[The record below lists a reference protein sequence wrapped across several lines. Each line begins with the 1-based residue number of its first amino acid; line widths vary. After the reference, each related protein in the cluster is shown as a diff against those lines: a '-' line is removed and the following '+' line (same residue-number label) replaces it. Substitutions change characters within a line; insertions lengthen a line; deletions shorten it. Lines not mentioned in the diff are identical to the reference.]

1 MKDFPRR
8 LLCGVCTLILSLGLC
23 LNAAAKE
30 NTTPLSL
37 SPLSLEEYPLY
48 QQEERAADA
57 YIVMEAT
64 TGRVLCG
71 QNIHERLAMASTTK
85 IIGAMMVLE
94 QPNLD
99 ESFTVDPDAI
109 QVEGSSMGLQE
120 GDSVSLYALAC
131 GMLLP
136 SGNDAANTAG
146 VRLYGSIKGFVQAM
160 NQRAQELGLHNTHY
174 VTACGLDAE
183 GHYSTAFDLAK
194 LTRVALQ
201 NEDFAFICSQSSMKV
216 KFGNPP
222 YERWLQNYNRLL
234 ELYPDCIGVKTGFTT
249 LAGRT
254 LVTCAERDGA
264 RYVCVTLN
272 DPDDWDDHKAL
283 YDWAFANYSF
293 AEVIPAGLSYE
304 VPLISG
310 AEMTAPAE
318 TEGAAYALIQNGESY
333 DMELELP
340 AFAFAPISEGERA
353 GRAVACSDGQEI
365 ASVRIV
371 YSEDVEVDRE
381 LKLTPGERFLRFWV
395 LTGLSAPFY
404 LE

>member
-1 MKDFPRR
+1 MV
-8 LLCGVCTLILSLGLC
+8 LLLRKFTGIVLSLALIFAVKIPARAE
-23 LNAAAKE
+23 LAVSAKAAI
-30 NTTPLSL
+30 LMH
-37 SPLSLEEYPLY
+37 
-48 QQEERAADA
+48 ADS
-57 YIVMEAT
+57 
-64 TGRVLCG
+64 GRVLYEK
-71 QNIHERLAMASTTK
+71 NADEHMLIASTTK
-85 IIGAMMVLE
+85 IMTAIVVLE
-94 QPNLD
+94 HCELD
-99 ESFTVDPDAI
+99 DLVEVDSRSAGI
-109 QVEGSSMGLQE
+109 EGSSMYLKAGESYTVEDLLYGL
-120 GDSVSLYALAC
+120 
-131 GMLLP
+131 LLV
-136 SGNDAANTAG
+136 SGNDAASALALH
-146 VRLYGSIKGFVQAM
+146 VADSMEEFAELM
-160 NQRAQELGLHNTHY
+160 NAKAAELGMTESSFKNAH
-174 VTACGLDAE
+174 GLDEE
-183 GHYSTAFDLAK
+183 GHYSTARDMAK
-194 LTRVALQ
+194 LAAYCIG
-201 NEDFAFICSQSSMKV
+201 NEDFARIAGTVSHTVGEQTLV
-216 KFGNPP
+216 NH
-222 YERWLQNYNRLL
+222 NRLL
-234 ELYPDCIGVKTGFTT
+234 REYDGCLGLKTGYTMA
-249 LAGRT
+249 AGRT

-395 LTGLSAPFY
+395 LTRLSSPFY

>member
-1 MKDFPRR
+1 MRKFT
-8 LLCGVCTLILSLGLC
+8 GIVLSLALIFAVKIPARAE
-23 LNAAAKE
+23 LAVSAKAAI
-30 NTTPLSL
+30 LMH
-37 SPLSLEEYPLY
+37 
-48 QQEERAADA
+48 ADS
-57 YIVMEAT
+57 
-64 TGRVLCG
+64 GRVLYEK
-71 QNIHERLAMASTTK
+71 NADEHMLIASTTK
-85 IIGAMMVLE
+85 IMTAIVVLE
-94 QPNLD
+94 HCELD
-99 ESFTVDPDAI
+99 DLVEVDSRSAGI
-109 QVEGSSMGLQE
+109 EGSSMYLKAGESYTVEDLLYGL
-120 GDSVSLYALAC
+120 
-131 GMLLP
+131 LLV
-136 SGNDAANTAG
+136 SGNDAASALALH
-146 VRLYGSIKGFVQAM
+146 VADSMEEFAELM
-160 NQRAQELGLHNTHY
+160 NAKAAELGMTESSFKNAH
-174 VTACGLDAE
+174 GLDEE
-183 GHYSTAFDLAK
+183 GHYSTARDMAK
-194 LTRVALQ
+194 LAAYCMG
-201 NEDFAFICSQSSMKV
+201 NEDFARIAGTVSHTVGEQTLM
-216 KFGNPP
+216 NH
-222 YERWLQNYNRLL
+222 NRLL
-234 ELYPDCIGVKTGFTT
+234 REYDGCLGLKTGYTMA
-249 LAGRT
+249 AGRT

-340 AFAFAPISEGERA
+340 AFAFAPISEGDRA

-395 LTGLSAPFY
+395 LTGLSSPFY

>member
-1 MKDFPRR
+1 MRKFTGI
-8 LLCGVCTLILSLGLC
+8 LLSLALIFAVKIPARAE
-23 LNAAAKE
+23 LAVSAKAAI
-30 NTTPLSL
+30 LMH
-37 SPLSLEEYPLY
+37 
-48 QQEERAADA
+48 ADS
-57 YIVMEAT
+57 
-64 TGRVLCG
+64 GRVLYEK
-71 QNIHERLAMASTTK
+71 NADEHMLIASTTK
-85 IIGAMMVLE
+85 IMTAIVVLE
-94 QPNLD
+94 HCELD
-99 ESFTVDPDAI
+99 DLVEVDSRSAGI
-109 QVEGSSMGLQE
+109 EGSSMYLKAGESYTVEDLLYGL
-120 GDSVSLYALAC
+120 
-131 GMLLP
+131 LLV
-136 SGNDAANTAG
+136 SGNDAASALALH
-146 VRLYGSIKGFVQAM
+146 VAASMEEFAELM
-160 NQRAQELGLHNTHY
+160 NAKAAELGMTESSFKNAH
-174 VTACGLDAE
+174 GLDEE
-183 GHYSTAFDLAK
+183 GHYSTARDMAK
-194 LTRVALQ
+194 LAAYCMG
-201 NEDFAFICSQSSMKV
+201 NEDFARIAGTVSHTVGEQTLV
-216 KFGNPP
+216 NH
-222 YERWLQNYNRLL
+222 NRLL
-234 ELYPDCIGVKTGFTT
+234 REYDGCLGLKTGYTMA
-249 LAGRT
+249 AGRT

-283 YDWAFANYSF
+283 YDWAFDNYSF

-318 TEGAAYALIQNGESY
+318 TEGAAYALIKNGESF

-353 GRAVACSDGQEI
+353 GRAVASSDGQEI

>member
-1 MKDFPRR
+1 MV
-8 LLCGVCTLILSLGLC
+8 LLLRKFTGIVLSLALIFAVKIPARAE
-23 LNAAAKE
+23 LAVSAKAAI
-30 NTTPLSL
+30 LMH
-37 SPLSLEEYPLY
+37 
-48 QQEERAADA
+48 ADS
-57 YIVMEAT
+57 
-64 TGRVLCG
+64 GRVLYEK
-71 QNIHERLAMASTTK
+71 NADEHMLIASTTK
-85 IIGAMMVLE
+85 IMTAIVVLE
-94 QPNLD
+94 HCELD
-99 ESFTVDPDAI
+99 DLVEVDSRSAGI
-109 QVEGSSMGLQE
+109 EGSSMYLKAGESYTVEDLLYGL
-120 GDSVSLYALAC
+120 
-131 GMLLP
+131 LLV
-136 SGNDAANTAG
+136 SGNDAASALALH
-146 VRLYGSIKGFVQAM
+146 VADSMEEFAELM
-160 NQRAQELGLHNTHY
+160 NAKAAELGMTESSFKNAH
-174 VTACGLDAE
+174 GLDEE
-183 GHYSTAFDLAK
+183 GHYSTARDMAK
-194 LTRVALQ
+194 LAAYCMG
-201 NEDFAFICSQSSMKV
+201 NEDFARIAGTVSHTVGEQTLV
-216 KFGNPP
+216 NH
-222 YERWLQNYNRLL
+222 NRLL
-234 ELYPDCIGVKTGFTT
+234 REYDGCLGLKTGYTMA
-249 LAGRT
+249 AGRT
-254 LVTCAERDGA
+254 LVTCAERDGT

>member
-1 MKDFPRR
+1 MV
-8 LLCGVCTLILSLGLC
+8 LLLRKFTGIVLSLALIFAVKIPARAE
-23 LNAAAKE
+23 LAVSAKA
-30 NTTPLSL
+30 TILMH
-37 SPLSLEEYPLY
+37 
-48 QQEERAADA
+48 ADS
-57 YIVMEAT
+57 
-64 TGRVLCG
+64 GRVLYEK
-71 QNIHERLAMASTTK
+71 NADEHMLIASTPK
-85 IIGAMMVLE
+85 IMPAIVVLE
-94 QPNLD
+94 HCELD
-99 ESFTVDPDAI
+99 DLVEVDSRSAGI
-109 QVEGSSMGLQE
+109 EGSSMYLKAGESYTVEDLLYGL
-120 GDSVSLYALAC
+120 
-131 GMLLP
+131 LLV
-136 SGNDAANTAG
+136 SGNDAASALALH
-146 VRLYGSIKGFVQAM
+146 VADSMEEFAELM
-160 NQRAQELGLHNTHY
+160 NAKAAELGMTESSFKNAH
-174 VTACGLDAE
+174 GLDEE
-183 GHYSTAFDLAK
+183 GHYSTARDMAK
-194 LTRVALQ
+194 LAAYCMG
-201 NEDFAFICSQSSMKV
+201 NEDFARIAGTVSHTVGEQTLV
-216 KFGNPP
+216 NH
-222 YERWLQNYNRLL
+222 NRLL
-234 ELYPDCIGVKTGFTT
+234 REYDGCLGLKTGYTMA
-249 LAGRT
+249 AGRT

>member
-1 MKDFPRR
+1 MV
-8 LLCGVCTLILSLGLC
+8 LLLRKFTGIVLSLALIFAVKIPARAE
-23 LNAAAKE
+23 LAVSAKAAI
-30 NTTPLSL
+30 LMH
-37 SPLSLEEYPLY
+37 
-48 QQEERAADA
+48 ADS
-57 YIVMEAT
+57 
-64 TGRVLCG
+64 GRVLYEK
-71 QNIHERLAMASTTK
+71 NADERMLIASTTK
-85 IIGAMMVLE
+85 IMTAIVVLE
-94 QPNLD
+94 HCELD
-99 ESFTVDPDAI
+99 DLVEVDSRSAGI
-109 QVEGSSMGLQE
+109 EGSSMYLKAGESYTVEDLLYGL
-120 GDSVSLYALAC
+120 
-131 GMLLP
+131 LLV
-136 SGNDAANTAG
+136 SGNDAASALALH
-146 VRLYGSIKGFVQAM
+146 VADSMEEFAELM
-160 NQRAQELGLHNTHY
+160 NAKAAELGLTESSFKNAH
-174 VTACGLDAE
+174 GLDEE
-183 GHYSTAFDLAK
+183 GHYSTARDMAK
-194 LTRVALQ
+194 LAAYCIG
-201 NEDFAFICSQSSMKV
+201 NEDFARIAGTVSHTVGEQTLV
-216 KFGNPP
+216 NH
-222 YERWLQNYNRLL
+222 NRLL
-234 ELYPDCIGVKTGFTT
+234 REYDGCLGLKTGYTMA
-249 LAGRT
+249 AGRT

-272 DPDDWDDHKAL
+272 DPADWDDHKAL

-340 AFAFAPISEGERA
+340 AFAFAPISEGDRA

>member
-1 MKDFPRR
+1 MV
-8 LLCGVCTLILSLGLC
+8 LLLRKFTGIVLSLALIFAVKIPARAE
-23 LNAAAKE
+23 LAVSAKAAI
-30 NTTPLSL
+30 LMH
-37 SPLSLEEYPLY
+37 
-48 QQEERAADA
+48 ADS
-57 YIVMEAT
+57 
-64 TGRVLCG
+64 GRVLYEK
-71 QNIHERLAMASTTK
+71 NADEHMLIASTTK
-85 IIGAMMVLE
+85 IMTAIVVLE
-94 QPNLD
+94 HCELD
-99 ESFTVDPDAI
+99 DLVEVDSRSAGI
-109 QVEGSSMGLQE
+109 EGSSMYLKAGESYTVEDLLYGL
-120 GDSVSLYALAC
+120 
-131 GMLLP
+131 LLV
-136 SGNDAANTAG
+136 SGNDAASALALH
-146 VRLYGSIKGFVQAM
+146 VADSMEVFAELM
-160 NQRAQELGLHNTHY
+160 NAKAAELGMTESSFKNAH
-174 VTACGLDAE
+174 GLDEE
-183 GHYSTAFDLAK
+183 GHYSTARDMAK
-194 LTRVALQ
+194 LAAYCMG
-201 NEDFAFICSQSSMKV
+201 NEDFARIAGTVSHTVGEQTLV
-216 KFGNPP
+216 NH
-222 YERWLQNYNRLL
+222 NRLL
-234 ELYPDCIGVKTGFTT
+234 REYDGCLGLKTGYTMA
-249 LAGRT
+249 AGRT

-340 AFAFAPISEGERA
+340 AIAFAPISEGERA

>member
-1 MKDFPRR
+1 MV
-8 LLCGVCTLILSLGLC
+8 LLLRKFTGIVLSLALIFAVKIPARAE
-23 LNAAAKE
+23 LAVSAKA
-30 NTTPLSL
+30 TILMH
-37 SPLSLEEYPLY
+37 
-48 QQEERAADA
+48 ADS
-57 YIVMEAT
+57 
-64 TGRVLCG
+64 GRVLYEK
-71 QNIHERLAMASTTK
+71 NADEHMLIASTTK
-85 IIGAMMVLE
+85 IMTAIVVLE
-94 QPNLD
+94 HCELD
-99 ESFTVDPDAI
+99 DLVEVDSRSAGI
-109 QVEGSSMGLQE
+109 EGSSMYLKAGESYTVEDLLYGL
-120 GDSVSLYALAC
+120 
-131 GMLLP
+131 LLV
-136 SGNDAANTAG
+136 SGNDAASALALH
-146 VRLYGSIKGFVQAM
+146 VADSMEEFAELM
-160 NQRAQELGLHNTHY
+160 NAKAAELGMTESSFKNAH
-174 VTACGLDAE
+174 GLDEE
-183 GHYSTAFDLAK
+183 GHYSTARDMAK
-194 LTRVALQ
+194 LAAYCMG
-201 NEDFAFICSQSSMKV
+201 NEDFARIAGTVSHTVGEQTLV
-216 KFGNPP
+216 NH
-222 YERWLQNYNRLL
+222 NRLL
-234 ELYPDCIGVKTGFTT
+234 REYDGCLGLKTGYTMA
-249 LAGRT
+249 AGRT

-395 LTGLSAPFY
+395 LTGLSSPFY

>member
-1 MKDFPRR
+1 MRK
-8 LLCGVCTLILSLGLC
+8 LTGILLSLALIFAVKIPARAE
-23 LNAAAKE
+23 LAVSAKAAI
-30 NTTPLSL
+30 LMH
-37 SPLSLEEYPLY
+37 
-48 QQEERAADA
+48 ADS
-57 YIVMEAT
+57 
-64 TGRVLCG
+64 GRVLYEK
-71 QNIHERLAMASTTK
+71 NADEHMLIASTTK
-85 IIGAMMVLE
+85 IMTAIVVLE
-94 QPNLD
+94 HCELD
-99 ESFTVDPDAI
+99 DLVEVDSRSAGI
-109 QVEGSSMGLQE
+109 EGSSMYLKAGESYTVEDLLYGL
-120 GDSVSLYALAC
+120 
-131 GMLLP
+131 LLV
-136 SGNDAANTAG
+136 SGNDAASALALH
-146 VRLYGSIKGFVQAM
+146 VADSMEEFAELM
-160 NQRAQELGLHNTHY
+160 NAKAAELGMTESSFKNAH
-174 VTACGLDAE
+174 GLDEE
-183 GHYSTAFDLAK
+183 GHYSTARDMAK
-194 LTRVALQ
+194 LAAYCMG
-201 NEDFAFICSQSSMKV
+201 NEDFARIAGTVSHTVGEQTLV
-216 KFGNPP
+216 NH
-222 YERWLQNYNRLL
+222 NRLL
-234 ELYPDCIGVKTGFTT
+234 REYDGCLGLKTGYTMA
-249 LAGRT
+249 AGRT

-310 AEMTAPAE
+310 AEMTAQAE

-340 AFAFAPISEGERA
+340 AFAFAPIAEGERA
-353 GRAVACSDGQEI
+353 GRAAACSDGQEI

>member
-1 MKDFPRR
+1 MV
-8 LLCGVCTLILSLGLC
+8 LLLRKFTGILLSLALIFAVKIPARAE
-23 LNAAAKE
+23 LAVSAKAAI
-30 NTTPLSL
+30 LMH
-37 SPLSLEEYPLY
+37 
-48 QQEERAADA
+48 ADS
-57 YIVMEAT
+57 
-64 TGRVLCG
+64 GRVLYEK
-71 QNIHERLAMASTTK
+71 NADEHMLIASTTK
-85 IIGAMMVLE
+85 IMTAIVVLE
-94 QPNLD
+94 HCDLD
-99 ESFTVDPDAI
+99 DLVEVDSRSAGI
-109 QVEGSSMGLQE
+109 EGSSMYLKAGESYTVEDLLYGL
-120 GDSVSLYALAC
+120 
-131 GMLLP
+131 LLV
-136 SGNDAANTAG
+136 SGNDAASALALH
-146 VRLYGSIKGFVQAM
+146 VADSMEEFAELM
-160 NQRAQELGLHNTHY
+160 NAKAAELGMTESSFKNAH
-174 VTACGLDAE
+174 GLDEE
-183 GHYSTAFDLAK
+183 GHYSTARDMAK
-194 LTRVALQ
+194 LAAYCMG
-201 NEDFAFICSQSSMKV
+201 NEDFARIAGTVSHTVGEQTLV
-216 KFGNPP
+216 NH
-222 YERWLQNYNRLL
+222 NRLL
-234 ELYPDCIGVKTGFTT
+234 REYDGCLGLKTGYTMA
-249 LAGRT
+249 AGRT
-254 LVTCAERDGA
+254 LVTCAEHDGA

-272 DPDDWDDHKAL
+272 DPDDWDYHKAL

-395 LTGLSAPFY
+395 LTGLSSPFY

>member
-1 MKDFPRR
+1 MRKFT
-8 LLCGVCTLILSLGLC
+8 GIVLSLALIFAVKIPARAE
-23 LNAAAKE
+23 LAVSAKAAI
-30 NTTPLSL
+30 LMH
-37 SPLSLEEYPLY
+37 
-48 QQEERAADA
+48 ADS
-57 YIVMEAT
+57 
-64 TGRVLCG
+64 GRVLYEK
-71 QNIHERLAMASTTK
+71 NADEHMLIASTTK
-85 IIGAMMVLE
+85 IMTAIVMLE
-94 QPNLD
+94 HCELD
-99 ESFTVDPDAI
+99 DLVEVDSRSAGI
-109 QVEGSSMGLQE
+109 EGSSMYLKAGESYTVEDLLYGL
-120 GDSVSLYALAC
+120 
-131 GMLLP
+131 LLV
-136 SGNDAANTAG
+136 SGNDAASALALH
-146 VRLYGSIKGFVQAM
+146 VADSMEEFAELM
-160 NQRAQELGLHNTHY
+160 NAKAAELGMTESSFKNAH
-174 VTACGLDAE
+174 GLDEE
-183 GHYSTAFDLAK
+183 GHYSTARDMAK
-194 LTRVALQ
+194 LAAYCMG
-201 NEDFAFICSQSSMKV
+201 NEDFARIAGTVSHTVGEQTLV
-216 KFGNPP
+216 NH
-222 YERWLQNYNRLL
+222 NRLL
-234 ELYPDCIGVKTGFTT
+234 REYDGCLGLKTGYTMA
-249 LAGRT
+249 AGRT

-381 LKLTPGERFLRFWV
+381 LKLTPGERFLRFWA

>member
-1 MKDFPRR
+1 MV
-8 LLCGVCTLILSLGLC
+8 LLLRKFTGIVLSLALIFAVKIPARAE
-23 LNAAAKE
+23 LAVSAKAAI
-30 NTTPLSL
+30 LMH
-37 SPLSLEEYPLY
+37 
-48 QQEERAADA
+48 ADS
-57 YIVMEAT
+57 
-64 TGRVLCG
+64 GRVLYEK
-71 QNIHERLAMASTTK
+71 NADEHMLIASTTK
-85 IIGAMMVLE
+85 IMTAIVVLE
-94 QPNLD
+94 HCELD
-99 ESFTVDPDAI
+99 DLVEVDSRSAGI
-109 QVEGSSMGLQE
+109 EGSSMYLKAGESYTVEDLLYGL
-120 GDSVSLYALAC
+120 
-131 GMLLP
+131 LLV
-136 SGNDAANTAG
+136 SGNDAASALALH
-146 VRLYGSIKGFVQAM
+146 VADSMEEFAELM
-160 NQRAQELGLHNTHY
+160 NAKAAELGMTESSFKNAH
-174 VTACGLDAE
+174 GLDEE
-183 GHYSTAFDLAK
+183 GHYSTARDMAK
-194 LTRVALQ
+194 LAAYCMG
-201 NEDFAFICSQSSMKV
+201 NEDFARIAGTVSHTVGEQTLV
-216 KFGNPP
+216 NH
-222 YERWLQNYNRLL
+222 NRLL
-234 ELYPDCIGVKTGFTT
+234 REYDGCLGLKTGYTMA
-249 LAGRT
+249 AGRT

>member
-1 MKDFPRR
+1 MRKFTGI
-8 LLCGVCTLILSLGLC
+8 LLSLALIFAVKIPARAE
-23 LNAAAKE
+23 LAVSAKAAI
-30 NTTPLSL
+30 LMH
-37 SPLSLEEYPLY
+37 
-48 QQEERAADA
+48 ADS
-57 YIVMEAT
+57 
-64 TGRVLCG
+64 GRVLYEK
-71 QNIHERLAMASTTK
+71 NADEHMLIASTTK
-85 IIGAMMVLE
+85 IMTAIVVLE
-94 QPNLD
+94 HCELD
-99 ESFTVDPDAI
+99 DLVEVDSRSAGI
-109 QVEGSSMGLQE
+109 EGSSMYLKAGESYTVEDLLYGL
-120 GDSVSLYALAC
+120 
-131 GMLLP
+131 LLV
-136 SGNDAANTAG
+136 SGNDAASALALH
-146 VRLYGSIKGFVQAM
+146 VADSMEEFAELM
-160 NQRAQELGLHNTHY
+160 NAKAAELGMTESSFKNAH
-174 VTACGLDAE
+174 GLDEE
-183 GHYSTAFDLAK
+183 GHYSTARDMAK
-194 LTRVALQ
+194 LAAYCMG
-201 NEDFAFICSQSSMKV
+201 NEDFARIAGTVSHTVGEQTLV
-216 KFGNPP
+216 NH
-222 YERWLQNYNRLL
+222 NRLL
-234 ELYPDCIGVKTGFTT
+234 REYDGCLGLKTGYTMA
-249 LAGRT
+249 AGRT

-318 TEGAAYALIQNGESY
+318 TEGTAYALIQNGESY

>member
-1 MKDFPRR
+1 MV
-8 LLCGVCTLILSLGLC
+8 LLLRKFAGIVLSLALIFAVKIPARAE
-23 LNAAAKE
+23 LAVSAKAAI
-30 NTTPLSL
+30 LMH
-37 SPLSLEEYPLY
+37 
-48 QQEERAADA
+48 ADS
-57 YIVMEAT
+57 
-64 TGRVLCG
+64 GRVLYEK
-71 QNIHERLAMASTTK
+71 NADEHMLIASTTK
-85 IIGAMMVLE
+85 IMTAIVVLE
-94 QPNLD
+94 HCELD
-99 ESFTVDPDAI
+99 DLVEVDSRSAGI
-109 QVEGSSMGLQE
+109 EGSSMYLKAGESYTVEDLLYGL
-120 GDSVSLYALAC
+120 
-131 GMLLP
+131 LLV
-136 SGNDAANTAG
+136 SGNDAASALALH
-146 VRLYGSIKGFVQAM
+146 VADSMEEFAELM
-160 NQRAQELGLHNTHY
+160 NAKAAELGMTESSFKNAH
-174 VTACGLDAE
+174 GLDEE
-183 GHYSTAFDLAK
+183 GHYSTARDMAK
-194 LTRVALQ
+194 LAAYCMG
-201 NEDFAFICSQSSMKV
+201 NEDFARIAGTVSHTVGEQTLV
-216 KFGNPP
+216 NH
-222 YERWLQNYNRLL
+222 NRLL
-234 ELYPDCIGVKTGFTT
+234 REYDGCLGLKTGYTMA
-249 LAGRT
+249 AGRT

-340 AFAFAPISEGERA
+340 AFAFAPISEGDRA

>member
-1 MKDFPRR
+1 MRKFTGI
-8 LLCGVCTLILSLGLC
+8 LLSLALIFAVKIPARAE
-23 LNAAAKE
+23 LAVSAKAAI
-30 NTTPLSL
+30 LMH
-37 SPLSLEEYPLY
+37 
-48 QQEERAADA
+48 ADS
-57 YIVMEAT
+57 
-64 TGRVLCG
+64 GRVLYEK
-71 QNIHERLAMASTTK
+71 NADEHMLIASTTK
-85 IIGAMMVLE
+85 IMTAIVVLE
-94 QPNLD
+94 HCELD
-99 ESFTVDPDAI
+99 DLVEVDSRSAGI
-109 QVEGSSMGLQE
+109 EGSSMYLKAGESYTVEDLLYGL
-120 GDSVSLYALAC
+120 
-131 GMLLP
+131 LLV
-136 SGNDAANTAG
+136 SGNDAASALALH
-146 VRLYGSIKGFVQAM
+146 VADSMEEFAELM
-160 NQRAQELGLHNTHY
+160 NAKAAELGMTESSFKNAH
-174 VTACGLDAE
+174 GLDEE
-183 GHYSTAFDLAK
+183 GHYSTARDMAK
-194 LTRVALQ
+194 LAAYCMG
-201 NEDFAFICSQSSMKV
+201 NEDFARIAGTVSHTVGEQTLV
-216 KFGNPP
+216 NH
-222 YERWLQNYNRLL
+222 NRLL
-234 ELYPDCIGVKTGFTT
+234 REYDGCLGLKTGYTVA
-249 LAGRT
+249 AGRT

-283 YDWAFANYSF
+283 YDWAFDNYSF

-318 TEGAAYALIQNGESY
+318 TEGAAYALIKNGESF

>member
-1 MKDFPRR
+1 MRKFTGI
-8 LLCGVCTLILSLGLC
+8 LLSLALIFAVKIPARAE
-23 LNAAAKE
+23 LAVSAKAAI
-30 NTTPLSL
+30 LMH
-37 SPLSLEEYPLY
+37 
-48 QQEERAADA
+48 ADS
-57 YIVMEAT
+57 
-64 TGRVLCG
+64 GRVLYEK
-71 QNIHERLAMASTTK
+71 NADEHMLIASTTK
-85 IIGAMMVLE
+85 IMTAIVVLE
-94 QPNLD
+94 HCDLD
-99 ESFTVDPDAI
+99 DLVEVDSRSAGI
-109 QVEGSSMGLQE
+109 EGSSMYLKAGESYTVEDLLYGL
-120 GDSVSLYALAC
+120 
-131 GMLLP
+131 LLV
-136 SGNDAANTAG
+136 SGNDAASALALH
-146 VRLYGSIKGFVQAM
+146 VADSMEEFAELM
-160 NQRAQELGLHNTHY
+160 NAKAAELGMTESSFKNAH
-174 VTACGLDAE
+174 GLDEE
-183 GHYSTAFDLAK
+183 GHYSTARDMAK
-194 LTRVALQ
+194 LAAYCMG
-201 NEDFAFICSQSSMKV
+201 NEDFARIAGTVSHTVGEQTLV
-216 KFGNPP
+216 NH
-222 YERWLQNYNRLL
+222 NRLL
-234 ELYPDCIGVKTGFTT
+234 REYDGCLGLKTGYTMA
-249 LAGRT
+249 AGRT

-283 YDWAFANYSF
+283 YDWAFDNYSF

-318 TEGAAYALIQNGESY
+318 TEGAAYALIKNGESF

>member
-1 MKDFPRR
+1 MRKFT
-8 LLCGVCTLILSLGLC
+8 GIVLSLALIFAVKIPARAE
-23 LNAAAKE
+23 LAVSAKAAI
-30 NTTPLSL
+30 LMH
-37 SPLSLEEYPLY
+37 
-48 QQEERAADA
+48 ADS
-57 YIVMEAT
+57 
-64 TGRVLCG
+64 GRVLYEK
-71 QNIHERLAMASTTK
+71 NADEHMLIASTTK
-85 IIGAMMVLE
+85 IMTAIVVLE
-94 QPNLD
+94 HCELD
-99 ESFTVDPDAI
+99 DLVEVDSRSAGI
-109 QVEGSSMGLQE
+109 EGSSMYLKAGESYTVEDLLYGL
-120 GDSVSLYALAC
+120 
-131 GMLLP
+131 LLV
-136 SGNDAANTAG
+136 SGNDAASALALH
-146 VRLYGSIKGFVQAM
+146 VADSMEEFAELM
-160 NQRAQELGLHNTHY
+160 NAKAAELGMTESSFKNAH
-174 VTACGLDAE
+174 GLDEE
-183 GHYSTAFDLAK
+183 GHYSTARDMAK
-194 LTRVALQ
+194 LAAYCMG
-201 NEDFAFICSQSSMKV
+201 NEDFARIAGTVSHTVGEQTLV
-216 KFGNPP
+216 NH
-222 YERWLQNYNRLL
+222 NRLL
-234 ELYPDCIGVKTGFTT
+234 REYDGCLGLKTGYTMA
-249 LAGRT
+249 AGRT

-353 GRAVACSDGQEI
+353 GRAAACSDGQEI

>member
-1 MKDFPRR
+1 MRKFTGI
-8 LLCGVCTLILSLGLC
+8 LLSLALIFAVKIPAQAE
-23 LNAAAKE
+23 LAVSAKAAI
-30 NTTPLSL
+30 LMH
-37 SPLSLEEYPLY
+37 
-48 QQEERAADA
+48 ADS
-57 YIVMEAT
+57 
-64 TGRVLCG
+64 GRVLYEK
-71 QNIHERLAMASTTK
+71 NADEHMLIASTTK
-85 IIGAMMVLE
+85 IMTAIVVLE
-94 QPNLD
+94 HCELD
-99 ESFTVDPDAI
+99 DLVEVDSRSAGI
-109 QVEGSSMGLQE
+109 EGSSMYLKAGESYTVEDLLYGL
-120 GDSVSLYALAC
+120 
-131 GMLLP
+131 LLV
-136 SGNDAANTAG
+136 SGNDAASALALH
-146 VRLYGSIKGFVQAM
+146 VADSMEEFAELM
-160 NQRAQELGLHNTHY
+160 NAKAAELGMTESSFKNAH
-174 VTACGLDAE
+174 GLDEE
-183 GHYSTAFDLAK
+183 GHYSTARDMAK
-194 LTRVALQ
+194 LAAYCMG
-201 NEDFAFICSQSSMKV
+201 NEDFARIAGTVSHTVGEQTLV
-216 KFGNPP
+216 NH
-222 YERWLQNYNRLL
+222 NRLL
-234 ELYPDCIGVKTGFTT
+234 REYDGCLGLKTGYTMA
-249 LAGRT
+249 AGRT

>member
-1 MKDFPRR
+1 MRKFT
-8 LLCGVCTLILSLGLC
+8 GIVLSLALIFAVKIPARAE
-23 LNAAAKE
+23 LAVSAKAAI
-30 NTTPLSL
+30 LMH
-37 SPLSLEEYPLY
+37 
-48 QQEERAADA
+48 ADS
-57 YIVMEAT
+57 
-64 TGRVLCG
+64 GRVLYEK
-71 QNIHERLAMASTTK
+71 NADEHMLIASTTK
-85 IIGAMMVLE
+85 IMTAIVVLE
-94 QPNLD
+94 HCELD
-99 ESFTVDPDAI
+99 DLVEVDSRSAGI
-109 QVEGSSMGLQE
+109 EGSSMYLKAGESYTVEDLLYGL
-120 GDSVSLYALAC
+120 
-131 GMLLP
+131 LLV
-136 SGNDAANTAG
+136 SGNDAASALALH
-146 VRLYGSIKGFVQAM
+146 VADSMEEFAELM
-160 NQRAQELGLHNTHY
+160 NAKAAELGMTESSFKNAH
-174 VTACGLDAE
+174 GLDEE
-183 GHYSTAFDLAK
+183 GHYSTARDMAK
-194 LTRVALQ
+194 LAAYCMG
-201 NEDFAFICSQSSMKV
+201 NEDFARIAGTVSHTVGEQTLV
-216 KFGNPP
+216 NH
-222 YERWLQNYNRLL
+222 NRLL
-234 ELYPDCIGVKTGFTT
+234 REYDGCLGLKTGYTMA
-249 LAGRT
+249 AGRT

-283 YDWAFANYSF
+283 YDWAFANYNF

>member
-1 MKDFPRR
+1 MV
-8 LLCGVCTLILSLGLC
+8 LLLRKFTGIVLSLALIFAVKIPARAE
-23 LNAAAKE
+23 LAVSAKAAI
-30 NTTPLSL
+30 LMH
-37 SPLSLEEYPLY
+37 
-48 QQEERAADA
+48 ADS
-57 YIVMEAT
+57 
-64 TGRVLCG
+64 GRVLYEK
-71 QNIHERLAMASTTK
+71 NADEHMLIASTTK
-85 IIGAMMVLE
+85 IMTALVVLE
-94 QPNLD
+94 NCELD
-99 ESFTVDPDAI
+99 DLVEVDSRSAGI
-109 QVEGSSMGLQE
+109 EGSSMYLKAGESYTVEDLLYGL
-120 GDSVSLYALAC
+120 
-131 GMLLP
+131 LLV
-136 SGNDAANTAG
+136 SGNDAASALALH
-146 VRLYGSIKGFVQAM
+146 VADSMEEFAELM
-160 NQRAQELGLHNTHY
+160 NAKAAELGMTESSFKNAH
-174 VTACGLDAE
+174 GLDEE
-183 GHYSTAFDLAK
+183 GHYSTARDMAK
-194 LTRVALQ
+194 LAAYCMG
-201 NEDFAFICSQSSMKV
+201 NEDFARIAGTVSHTVGEQTLV
-216 KFGNPP
+216 NH
-222 YERWLQNYNRLL
+222 NRLL
-234 ELYPDCIGVKTGFTT
+234 REYDGCLGLKTGYTMA
-249 LAGRT
+249 AGRT

-395 LTGLSAPFY
+395 LTRLSAPFY

>member
-1 MKDFPRR
+1 MRKFTGI
-8 LLCGVCTLILSLGLC
+8 LLSLALIFAVKIPAQAE
-23 LNAAAKE
+23 LAVSAKAAI
-30 NTTPLSL
+30 LMH
-37 SPLSLEEYPLY
+37 
-48 QQEERAADA
+48 ADS
-57 YIVMEAT
+57 
-64 TGRVLCG
+64 GRVLYEK
-71 QNIHERLAMASTTK
+71 NADEHMLIASTTK
-85 IIGAMMVLE
+85 IMTAIVVLE
-94 QPNLD
+94 HCELD
-99 ESFTVDPDAI
+99 DLVEVDSRSAGI
-109 QVEGSSMGLQE
+109 EGSSMYLKAGESYTVEDLLYGL
-120 GDSVSLYALAC
+120 
-131 GMLLP
+131 LLV
-136 SGNDAANTAG
+136 SGNDAASALALH
-146 VRLYGSIKGFVQAM
+146 VADSMEEFAELM
-160 NQRAQELGLHNTHY
+160 NAKAAELGMTESSFKNAH
-174 VTACGLDAE
+174 GLDEE
-183 GHYSTAFDLAK
+183 GHYSTARDMAK
-194 LTRVALQ
+194 LAAYCMG
-201 NEDFAFICSQSSMKV
+201 NEDFARIAGTVSHTVGEQTLV
-216 KFGNPP
+216 NH
-222 YERWLQNYNRLL
+222 NRLL
-234 ELYPDCIGVKTGFTT
+234 REYDGCLGLKTGYTMA
-249 LAGRT
+249 AGRT

-310 AEMTAPAE
+310 AEMTAQAE

-340 AFAFAPISEGERA
+340 AFAFAPIAEGERA

-395 LTGLSAPFY
+395 LTGLSSPFY

>member
-1 MKDFPRR
+1 MRKFT
-8 LLCGVCTLILSLGLC
+8 GIVLSLALIFAVKIPARAE
-23 LNAAAKE
+23 LAVSAKAAI
-30 NTTPLSL
+30 LMH
-37 SPLSLEEYPLY
+37 
-48 QQEERAADA
+48 ADS
-57 YIVMEAT
+57 
-64 TGRVLCG
+64 GRVLYEK
-71 QNIHERLAMASTTK
+71 NADEHMLIASTTK
-85 IIGAMMVLE
+85 IMTAIVVLE
-94 QPNLD
+94 HCELD
-99 ESFTVDPDAI
+99 DLVEVDSRSAGI
-109 QVEGSSMGLQE
+109 EGSSMYLKAGESYTVEDLLYGL
-120 GDSVSLYALAC
+120 
-131 GMLLP
+131 LLV
-136 SGNDAANTAG
+136 SGNDAASALALH
-146 VRLYGSIKGFVQAM
+146 VADSMEEFAELM
-160 NQRAQELGLHNTHY
+160 NAKAAELGMTESSFKNAH
-174 VTACGLDAE
+174 GLDEE
-183 GHYSTAFDLAK
+183 GHYSTARDMAK
-194 LTRVALQ
+194 LAAYCMG
-201 NEDFAFICSQSSMKV
+201 NEDFARIAGTVSHTVGEQTLM
-216 KFGNPP
+216 NH
-222 YERWLQNYNRLL
+222 NRLL
-234 ELYPDCIGVKTGFTT
+234 REYDGCLGLKTGYTMA
-249 LAGRT
+249 AGRT

-318 TEGAAYALIQNGESY
+318 TEGAAYALIKNGESF

>member
-1 MKDFPRR
+1 MV
-8 LLCGVCTLILSLGLC
+8 LLLRKFTGIVLSLALIFAVKIPARAE
-23 LNAAAKE
+23 LAVSAKAAI
-30 NTTPLSL
+30 LMH
-37 SPLSLEEYPLY
+37 
-48 QQEERAADA
+48 ADS
-57 YIVMEAT
+57 
-64 TGRVLCG
+64 GRVLYEK
-71 QNIHERLAMASTTK
+71 NADEHMLIASTTK
-85 IIGAMMVLE
+85 IMTAIVVLE
-94 QPNLD
+94 HCELD
-99 ESFTVDPDAI
+99 DLVEVDSRSAGI
-109 QVEGSSMGLQE
+109 EGSSMYLKAGESYTVEDLLYGL
-120 GDSVSLYALAC
+120 
-131 GMLLP
+131 LLV
-136 SGNDAANTAG
+136 SGNDAASALALH
-146 VRLYGSIKGFVQAM
+146 VADSMEEFAELM
-160 NQRAQELGLHNTHY
+160 NAKAAELGMTESSFKNAH
-174 VTACGLDAE
+174 GLDEE
-183 GHYSTAFDLAK
+183 GHYSTARDMAK
-194 LTRVALQ
+194 LAAYCMG
-201 NEDFAFICSQSSMKV
+201 NEDFARIAGTVSHTVGEQTLM
-216 KFGNPP
+216 NH
-222 YERWLQNYNRLL
+222 NRLL
-234 ELYPDCIGVKTGFTT
+234 REYDGCLGLKTGYTMA
-249 LAGRT
+249 AGRT

>member
-1 MKDFPRR
+1 MRKFT
-8 LLCGVCTLILSLGLC
+8 GIVLSLALIFAVKIPARAE
-23 LNAAAKE
+23 LAVSAKAAI
-30 NTTPLSL
+30 LMH
-37 SPLSLEEYPLY
+37 
-48 QQEERAADA
+48 ADS
-57 YIVMEAT
+57 
-64 TGRVLCG
+64 GRVLYEK
-71 QNIHERLAMASTTK
+71 NADEHMLIASTTK
-85 IIGAMMVLE
+85 IMTAIVVLE
-94 QPNLD
+94 HCELD
-99 ESFTVDPDAI
+99 DLVEVDSRSAGI
-109 QVEGSSMGLQE
+109 EGSSMYLKAGESYTVEDLLYGL
-120 GDSVSLYALAC
+120 
-131 GMLLP
+131 LLV
-136 SGNDAANTAG
+136 SGNDAASALALH
-146 VRLYGSIKGFVQAM
+146 VADSMEEFAELM
-160 NQRAQELGLHNTHY
+160 NAKAAELGMTESSFKNAH
-174 VTACGLDAE
+174 GLDEE
-183 GHYSTAFDLAK
+183 GHYSTARDMAK
-194 LTRVALQ
+194 LAAYCMG
-201 NEDFAFICSQSSMKV
+201 NEDFARIAGTVSHTVGEQTLV
-216 KFGNPP
+216 NH
-222 YERWLQNYNRLL
+222 NRLL
-234 ELYPDCIGVKTGFTT
+234 REYDGCLGLKTGYTMA
-249 LAGRT
+249 AGRT

-310 AEMTAPAE
+310 AEMTAQAE

-340 AFAFAPISEGERA
+340 AFAFAPIAEGERA
-353 GRAVACSDGQEI
+353 GRAAACSDGQEI

>member
-1 MKDFPRR
+1 MV
-8 LLCGVCTLILSLGLC
+8 LLLRKFTGIVLSLALIFAVKIPARAE
-23 LNAAAKE
+23 LAVSAKAAI
-30 NTTPLSL
+30 LMH
-37 SPLSLEEYPLY
+37 
-48 QQEERAADA
+48 ADS
-57 YIVMEAT
+57 
-64 TGRVLCG
+64 GRVLYEK
-71 QNIHERLAMASTTK
+71 NADEHMLIASTTK
-85 IIGAMMVLE
+85 IMTAIVVLE
-94 QPNLD
+94 HCELD
-99 ESFTVDPDAI
+99 DLVEVDSRSAGI
-109 QVEGSSMGLQE
+109 EGSSMYLKAGESYTVEDLLYGL
-120 GDSVSLYALAC
+120 
-131 GMLLP
+131 LLV
-136 SGNDAANTAG
+136 SGNDAASALALH
-146 VRLYGSIKGFVQAM
+146 VADSMEEFAELM
-160 NQRAQELGLHNTHY
+160 NAKAAELGMTESSFKNAH
-174 VTACGLDAE
+174 GLDEE
-183 GHYSTAFDLAK
+183 GHYSTARDMAK
-194 LTRVALQ
+194 LAAYCMG
-201 NEDFAFICSQSSMKV
+201 NEDFARIAGTVSHTVGEQTLV
-216 KFGNPP
+216 NH
-222 YERWLQNYNRLL
+222 NRLL
-234 ELYPDCIGVKTGFTT
+234 REYDGCLGLKTGYTMA
-249 LAGRT
+249 AGRT

-318 TEGAAYALIQNGESY
+318 TEGTAYALIQNGESY

-395 LTGLSAPFY
+395 LTGLSSPFY

>member
-1 MKDFPRR
+1 MV
-8 LLCGVCTLILSLGLC
+8 LLLRKFTGIVLSLALIFAVKIPARAE
-23 LNAAAKE
+23 LAVSAKAAI
-30 NTTPLSL
+30 LMH
-37 SPLSLEEYPLY
+37 
-48 QQEERAADA
+48 ADS
-57 YIVMEAT
+57 
-64 TGRVLCG
+64 GRVLYEK
-71 QNIHERLAMASTTK
+71 NADEHMLIASTTK
-85 IIGAMMVLE
+85 IMTAIVVLE
-94 QPNLD
+94 HCELD
-99 ESFTVDPDAI
+99 DLVEVDSRSAGI
-109 QVEGSSMGLQE
+109 EGSSMYLKAGESYTVEDLLYGL
-120 GDSVSLYALAC
+120 
-131 GMLLP
+131 LLV
-136 SGNDAANTAG
+136 SGNDAASALALH
-146 VRLYGSIKGFVQAM
+146 VADSMEEFAELM
-160 NQRAQELGLHNTHY
+160 NAKAAELGMTESSFKNAL
-174 VTACGLDAE
+174 GLDEE
-183 GHYSTAFDLAK
+183 GHYSTARDMAK
-194 LTRVALQ
+194 LAAYCMG
-201 NEDFAFICSQSSMKV
+201 NEDFARIAGTVSHTVGEQTLM
-216 KFGNPP
+216 NH
-222 YERWLQNYNRLL
+222 NRLL
-234 ELYPDCIGVKTGFTT
+234 REYDGCLGLKTGYTMA
-249 LAGRT
+249 AGRT

>member
-1 MKDFPRR
+1 MRKFT
-8 LLCGVCTLILSLGLC
+8 GIVLSLALIIAVKIPARAE
-23 LNAAAKE
+23 LAVSAKAAI
-30 NTTPLSL
+30 LMH
-37 SPLSLEEYPLY
+37 
-48 QQEERAADA
+48 ADS
-57 YIVMEAT
+57 
-64 TGRVLCG
+64 GRVLYEK
-71 QNIHERLAMASTTK
+71 NADEHMLIASTTK
-85 IIGAMMVLE
+85 IMTAIVVLE
-94 QPNLD
+94 HCELD
-99 ESFTVDPDAI
+99 DLVEVDSRSAGI
-109 QVEGSSMGLQE
+109 EGSSMYLKAGESYTVEDLLYGL
-120 GDSVSLYALAC
+120 
-131 GMLLP
+131 LLV
-136 SGNDAANTAG
+136 SGNDAASALALH
-146 VRLYGSIKGFVQAM
+146 VADSMEEFAELM
-160 NQRAQELGLHNTHY
+160 NAKAAELGMTESSFKNAH
-174 VTACGLDAE
+174 GLDEE
-183 GHYSTAFDLAK
+183 GHYSTARDMAK
-194 LTRVALQ
+194 LAAYCMG
-201 NEDFAFICSQSSMKV
+201 NEDFARIAGTVSHTVGEQTLV
-216 KFGNPP
+216 NH
-222 YERWLQNYNRLL
+222 NRLL
-234 ELYPDCIGVKTGFTT
+234 REYDGCLGLKTGYTMA
-249 LAGRT
+249 AGRT

-395 LTGLSAPFY
+395 LTRLSAPFY

>member
-1 MKDFPRR
+1 MRKFTGI
-8 LLCGVCTLILSLGLC
+8 LLSLALIFAVKIPARAE
-23 LNAAAKE
+23 LAVSAKAAI
-30 NTTPLSL
+30 LMH
-37 SPLSLEEYPLY
+37 
-48 QQEERAADA
+48 ADS
-57 YIVMEAT
+57 
-64 TGRVLCG
+64 GRVLYEK
-71 QNIHERLAMASTTK
+71 NADDHMLIASTTK
-85 IIGAMMVLE
+85 IMTAIVVLE
-94 QPNLD
+94 HCELD
-99 ESFTVDPDAI
+99 DLVEVDSRSAGI
-109 QVEGSSMGLQE
+109 EGSSMYLKAGESYTVEDLLYGL
-120 GDSVSLYALAC
+120 
-131 GMLLP
+131 LLV
-136 SGNDAANTAG
+136 SGNDAASALALH
-146 VRLYGSIKGFVQAM
+146 VADSMEEFAELM
-160 NQRAQELGLHNTHY
+160 NAKAAELGMTESSFKNAH
-174 VTACGLDAE
+174 GLDEE
-183 GHYSTAFDLAK
+183 GHYSTARDMAK
-194 LTRVALQ
+194 LAAYCMG
-201 NEDFAFICSQSSMKV
+201 NEDFARIAGTVSHTVGEQTLV
-216 KFGNPP
+216 NH
-222 YERWLQNYNRLL
+222 NRLL
-234 ELYPDCIGVKTGFTT
+234 REYDGCLGLKTGYTMA
-249 LAGRT
+249 AGRT

>member
-1 MKDFPRR
+1 MRKFTGI
-8 LLCGVCTLILSLGLC
+8 LLSLALIFAVKIPARAE
-23 LNAAAKE
+23 LAVSAKAAI
-30 NTTPLSL
+30 LMH
-37 SPLSLEEYPLY
+37 
-48 QQEERAADA
+48 ADS
-57 YIVMEAT
+57 
-64 TGRVLCG
+64 GRVLYEK
-71 QNIHERLAMASTTK
+71 NADEHMLIASTTK
-85 IIGAMMVLE
+85 IMTAIVVLE
-94 QPNLD
+94 HCELD
-99 ESFTVDPDAI
+99 DLVEVDSRSAGI
-109 QVEGSSMGLQE
+109 EGSSMYLKAGESYTVEDLLYGL
-120 GDSVSLYALAC
+120 
-131 GMLLP
+131 LLV
-136 SGNDAANTAG
+136 SGNDAASALALHVADSMEEFAELMNTKA
-146 VRLYGSIKGFVQAM
+146 A
-160 NQRAQELGLHNTHY
+160 ELGMTESSFKNAH
-174 VTACGLDAE
+174 GLDEE
-183 GHYSTAFDLAK
+183 GHYSTARDMAK
-194 LTRVALQ
+194 LAAYCMG
-201 NEDFAFICSQSSMKV
+201 NEDFARIAGTVSHTVGEQTLV
-216 KFGNPP
+216 NH
-222 YERWLQNYNRLL
+222 NRLL
-234 ELYPDCIGVKTGFTT
+234 REYDGCLGLKTGYTMA
-249 LAGRT
+249 AGRT

>member
-1 MKDFPRR
+1 MRKFTGI
-8 LLCGVCTLILSLGLC
+8 LLSLALIFAVKIPARAE
-23 LNAAAKE
+23 LAVSAKAAI
-30 NTTPLSL
+30 LMH
-37 SPLSLEEYPLY
+37 
-48 QQEERAADA
+48 ADS
-57 YIVMEAT
+57 
-64 TGRVLCG
+64 GRVLYEK
-71 QNIHERLAMASTTK
+71 NADEHMLIASTTK
-85 IIGAMMVLE
+85 IMTAIVVLE
-94 QPNLD
+94 HCELD
-99 ESFTVDPDAI
+99 DLVEVDSRSAGI
-109 QVEGSSMGLQE
+109 EGSSMYLKAGESYTVEDLLYGL
-120 GDSVSLYALAC
+120 
-131 GMLLP
+131 LLV
-136 SGNDAANTAG
+136 SGNDAASALALH
-146 VRLYGSIKGFVQAM
+146 VADSMEEFAELM
-160 NQRAQELGLHNTHY
+160 NAKAAELGMTESSFKNAH
-174 VTACGLDAE
+174 GLDEE
-183 GHYSTAFDLAK
+183 GHYSTARDMAK
-194 LTRVALQ
+194 LAAYCMG
-201 NEDFAFICSQSSMKV
+201 NEDFARIAGTVSHTVGEQTLV
-216 KFGNPP
+216 NH
-222 YERWLQNYNRLL
+222 NRLL
-234 ELYPDCIGVKTGFTT
+234 REYDGCLGLKTGYTMA
-249 LAGRT
+249 AGRT

-310 AEMTAPAE
+310 AEMTAQAE

-340 AFAFAPISEGERA
+340 AFAFAPISEGDRA

>member
-1 MKDFPRR
+1 MRKFTGI
-8 LLCGVCTLILSLGLC
+8 LLSLALIFAVKIPARAE
-23 LNAAAKE
+23 LAVSAKAAI
-30 NTTPLSL
+30 LMH
-37 SPLSLEEYPLY
+37 
-48 QQEERAADA
+48 ADS
-57 YIVMEAT
+57 
-64 TGRVLCG
+64 GRVLYEK
-71 QNIHERLAMASTTK
+71 NADEHMLIASTTK
-85 IIGAMMVLE
+85 IMTAIVMLE
-94 QPNLD
+94 HCELD
-99 ESFTVDPDAI
+99 DLVEVDSRSAGI
-109 QVEGSSMGLQE
+109 EGSSMYLKAGESYTVEDLLYGL
-120 GDSVSLYALAC
+120 
-131 GMLLP
+131 LLV
-136 SGNDAANTAG
+136 SGNDAASALALH
-146 VRLYGSIKGFVQAM
+146 VADSMEEFAELM
-160 NQRAQELGLHNTHY
+160 NAKAAELGMTESSFKNAH
-174 VTACGLDAE
+174 GLDEE
-183 GHYSTAFDLAK
+183 GHYSTARDMAK
-194 LTRVALQ
+194 LAAYCMG
-201 NEDFAFICSQSSMKV
+201 NEDFARIAGTVSHTVGEQTLV
-216 KFGNPP
+216 NH
-222 YERWLQNYNRLL
+222 NRLL
-234 ELYPDCIGVKTGFTT
+234 REYDGCLGLKTGYTMA
-249 LAGRT
+249 AGRT

-371 YSEDVEVDRE
+371 YSEDVEMDRE

>member
-1 MKDFPRR
+1 MRKFT
-8 LLCGVCTLILSLGLC
+8 GIVLSLALIFAVKIPARAE
-23 LNAAAKE
+23 LAVSAKAAI
-30 NTTPLSL
+30 LMH
-37 SPLSLEEYPLY
+37 
-48 QQEERAADA
+48 ADS
-57 YIVMEAT
+57 
-64 TGRVLCG
+64 GRVLYEK
-71 QNIHERLAMASTTK
+71 NADEHMLIASTTK
-85 IIGAMMVLE
+85 IMTAIVVLE
-94 QPNLD
+94 HCELD
-99 ESFTVDPDAI
+99 DLVEVDSRSAGI
-109 QVEGSSMGLQE
+109 EGSSMYLKAGESYTVEDLLYGL
-120 GDSVSLYALAC
+120 
-131 GMLLP
+131 LLV
-136 SGNDAANTAG
+136 SGNDAASALALH
-146 VRLYGSIKGFVQAM
+146 VADSMEEFAELM
-160 NQRAQELGLHNTHY
+160 NAKAAELGMTESSFKNAH
-174 VTACGLDAE
+174 GLDEE
-183 GHYSTAFDLAK
+183 GHYSTARDMAK
-194 LTRVALQ
+194 LTAYCMG
-201 NEDFAFICSQSSMKV
+201 NEDFARIAGTVSHTVGEQTLV
-216 KFGNPP
+216 NH
-222 YERWLQNYNRLL
+222 NRLL
-234 ELYPDCIGVKTGFTT
+234 REYDGCLGLKTGYTMA
-249 LAGRT
+249 AGRT

-395 LTGLSAPFY
+395 LTRLSAPFY

>member
-1 MKDFPRR
+1 MRKFTGI
-8 LLCGVCTLILSLGLC
+8 LLSLALIFAVKIPARAE
-23 LNAAAKE
+23 LAVSAKAAI
-30 NTTPLSL
+30 LMH
-37 SPLSLEEYPLY
+37 
-48 QQEERAADA
+48 ADS
-57 YIVMEAT
+57 
-64 TGRVLCG
+64 GRVLYEK
-71 QNIHERLAMASTTK
+71 NADEHMLIASTTK
-85 IIGAMMVLE
+85 IMTAIVVLE
-94 QPNLD
+94 HCDLD
-99 ESFTVDPDAI
+99 DLVEVDSRSAGI
-109 QVEGSSMGLQE
+109 EGSSMYLKAGESYTVEDLLYGL
-120 GDSVSLYALAC
+120 
-131 GMLLP
+131 LLV
-136 SGNDAANTAG
+136 SGNDAASALALH
-146 VRLYGSIKGFVQAM
+146 VADSMEEFAELM
-160 NQRAQELGLHNTHY
+160 NAKAAELGMTESSFKNAH
-174 VTACGLDAE
+174 GLDEE
-183 GHYSTAFDLAK
+183 GHYSTARDMAK
-194 LTRVALQ
+194 LAAYCMG
-201 NEDFAFICSQSSMKV
+201 NEDFARIAGTVSHTVGEQTLV
-216 KFGNPP
+216 NH
-222 YERWLQNYNRLL
+222 NRLL
-234 ELYPDCIGVKTGFTT
+234 REYDGCLGLKTGYTMA
-249 LAGRT
+249 AGRT

-318 TEGAAYALIQNGESY
+318 TEGSAYALIKNGESF

>member
-1 MKDFPRR
+1 MH
-8 LLCGVCTLILSLGLC
+8 
-23 LNAAAKE
+23 
-30 NTTPLSL
+30 
-37 SPLSLEEYPLY
+37 
-48 QQEERAADA
+48 ADS
-57 YIVMEAT
+57 
-64 TGRVLCG
+64 GRVLYEK
-71 QNIHERLAMASTTK
+71 NADEHMLIASTTK
-85 IIGAMMVLE
+85 IMTAIVVLE
-94 QPNLD
+94 HCDLD
-99 ESFTVDPDAI
+99 DLVEVDSRSAGI
-109 QVEGSSMGLQE
+109 EGSSMYLKAGESYTVEDLLYGL
-120 GDSVSLYALAC
+120 
-131 GMLLP
+131 LLV
-136 SGNDAANTAG
+136 SGNDAASALALH
-146 VRLYGSIKGFVQAM
+146 VADSMEEFAELM
-160 NQRAQELGLHNTHY
+160 NAKAAELGMTESSFKNAH
-174 VTACGLDAE
+174 GLDEE
-183 GHYSTAFDLAK
+183 GHYSTARDMAK
-194 LTRVALQ
+194 LAAYCMG
-201 NEDFAFICSQSSMKV
+201 NEDFARIAGTVSHTVGEQTLV
-216 KFGNPP
+216 NH
-222 YERWLQNYNRLL
+222 NRLL
-234 ELYPDCIGVKTGFTT
+234 REYDGCLGLKTGYTMA
-249 LAGRT
+249 AGRT

-310 AEMTAPAE
+310 AEMTAQAE

-340 AFAFAPISEGERA
+340 AFAFAPIAEGERA

>member
-1 MKDFPRR
+1 MRKFT
-8 LLCGVCTLILSLGLC
+8 GIVLSLALIFAVKIPARAE
-23 LNAAAKE
+23 LAVSAKA
-30 NTTPLSL
+30 TILMH
-37 SPLSLEEYPLY
+37 
-48 QQEERAADA
+48 ADS
-57 YIVMEAT
+57 
-64 TGRVLCG
+64 GRVLYEK
-71 QNIHERLAMASTTK
+71 NADEHMLIASTTK
-85 IIGAMMVLE
+85 IMTAIVVLE
-94 QPNLD
+94 HCELD
-99 ESFTVDPDAI
+99 DLVEVDSRSAGI
-109 QVEGSSMGLQE
+109 EGSSMYLKAGESYTVEDLLYGL
-120 GDSVSLYALAC
+120 
-131 GMLLP
+131 LLV
-136 SGNDAANTAG
+136 SGNDAASALALH
-146 VRLYGSIKGFVQAM
+146 VADSMEEFAELM
-160 NQRAQELGLHNTHY
+160 NAKAAELGMTESSFKNAH
-174 VTACGLDAE
+174 GLDEE
-183 GHYSTAFDLAK
+183 GHYSTARDMAK
-194 LTRVALQ
+194 LAAYCMG
-201 NEDFAFICSQSSMKV
+201 NEDFARIAGTVSHTVGEQTLV
-216 KFGNPP
+216 NH
-222 YERWLQNYNRLL
+222 NRLL
-234 ELYPDCIGVKTGFTT
+234 REYDGCLGLKTGYTMA
-249 LAGRT
+249 AGRT

-353 GRAVACSDGQEI
+353 GRAVACADGQEI